1 MFKGISEIKKIG
13 YDKEL
18 NEITNKLPDNK
29 KICEDILIKVN
40 NNNVKIR
47 QDESKI
53 ASLYLVFSNTI
64 LIANIK
70 NSFTRVQTIA
80 HECLHSIQD
89 KKFLWFNFIFY
100 NIYTIFFITICILG
114 FVEKINNYWA
124 VAVILL
130 IFGLIFL
137 GVRTY
142 LEMDAMIKA
151 RYLAKEYLLDN
162 SDKLSKEEIDL
173 IISKYDY
180 INDVGIKLT
189 VAILAWKPIFRFL
202 LFIFICIIK

>member
-1 MFKGISEIKKIG
+1 MFKAINEIKKIG

-40 NNNVKIR
+40 NNNVKIKE
-47 QDESKI
+47 DESKI
-53 ASLYLVFSNTI
+53 SSLYLVFSNTI

-89 KKFLWFNFIFY
+89 KNVLWFNFIFY
-100 NIYTIFFITICILG
+100 NIYTIFFIIICILG
-114 FVEKINNYWA
+114 FLEKINNYWEIS
-124 VAVILL
+124 VILL
-130 IFGLIFL
+130 IFGIIFF

-162 SDKLSKEEIDL
+162 LNKLSNEEIDL
-173 IISKYDY
+173 IIAKYDY

-202 LFIFICIIK
+202 LFIIICII